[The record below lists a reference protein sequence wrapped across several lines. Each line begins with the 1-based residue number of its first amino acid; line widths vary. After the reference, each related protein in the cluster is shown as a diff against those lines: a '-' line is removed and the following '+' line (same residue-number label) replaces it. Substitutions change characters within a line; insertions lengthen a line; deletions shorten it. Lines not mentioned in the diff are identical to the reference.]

1 MNNWLETS
9 LDKGITEQQFWEM
22 TIGELTR
29 AFKSLQRVEK
39 QRAREKAIF
48 DYNLAD
54 MIGRSIG
61 RFYASSNKMPDISEV
76 YPSLFDSK
84 EIQEKRQEKQAEL
97 SALRF
102 KQFAQ
107 SFNKRFHKEAAK
119 EE

>member
-1 MNNWLETS
+1 MDRWLDS
-9 LDKGITEQQFWEM
+9 ALDYGITEQQFWEM

-54 MIGRSIG
+54 MVGRSMA
-61 RFYASSNKMPDISEV
+61 RLYSSTATMPDISEI
-76 YPSLFDSK
+76 YPSLFDSV
-84 EIQEKRQEKQAEL
+84 EIQQQRQAKQAEL